1 MTIEELRTLAIQQY
15 DLFTTAQAE
24 KLGLPRL
31 KVHRLAQA
39 GTIRLVRRGVYSTG
53 PCQDDHLEE
62 LRAAWLSLDPTK
74 TVAERLR
81 DEGCAIVATSSA
93 AYLHG
98 IGNLMAYE
106 HEFFSPKRKQSRAED
121 IRIRVRKM
129 PPSDTE
135 IREGLKV
142 TTVTRTVLDL
152 LADGEELEHISDLL
166 LHAVQSN
173 LTIDWKRL
181 REESS
186 RFEKVYGID
195 GSEIFSAL
203 FSAASNEVE
212 QANFARAIAE
222 SSFPDIR
229 QQVTEQ
235 WSKQLIP
242 VIEQLKNSYPK
253 FQAPAANIDMSQ
265 FIALQQSVNALVANT
280 QQNVLPAL
288 ETYIQTVEKLQKH
301 TLTASAPRNEDR

>member
-1 MTIEELRTLAIQQY
+1 MRSIGKEFLA
-15 DLFTTAQAE
+15 
-24 KLGLPRL
+24 
-31 KVHRLAQA
+31 
-39 GTIRLVRRGVYSTG
+39 
-53 PCQDDHLEE
+53 
-62 LRAAWLSLDPTK
+62 
-74 TVAERLR
+74 
-81 DEGCAIVATSSA
+81 
-93 AYLHG
+93 
-98 IGNLMAYE
+98 
-106 HEFFSPKRKQSRAED
+106 
-121 IRIRVRKM
+121 
-129 PPSDTE
+129 
-135 IREGLKV
+135 
-142 TTVTRTVLDL
+142 
-152 LADGEELEHISDLL
+152 
-166 LHAVQSN
+166 
-173 LTIDWKRL
+173 
-181 REESS
+181 
-186 RFEKVYGID
+186 
-195 GSEIFSAL
+195 AL